1 MKNLFKR
8 FTAVIAAVLIF
19 CISVVPSSVSAD
31 DVVYD
36 ELTLVND
43 YHWRFRSGTISSN
56 LLTATSKIENFLQ
69 SSSYNSDDDF
79 FTFYCQLASAFF
91 SCSFD
96 FSKFTKYTY
105 NDSDY
110 YFSFDLNG
118 SYYPFSLISSSSSSI
133 STFDYNS
140 LSSPLALVDS
150 SDVLFFRFDKS
161 NPSDTVI
168 YKTKF
173 KRLNSYSS
181 YSDILDFATSYT
193 GWGIHNFLSVK
204 LPSSFFYVGP
214 SLPDS
219 TDKLTFTGVRLGVD
233 KKGFL
238 EWLITEGKE
247 SVINSA
253 GYSFTQ
259 KQLSLLVD
267 VFDSYGNSLFW
278 FHSSL
283 IKTFALTQHS
293 LKGTSALL
301 STLQELYRDYLDYK
315 NSIEIVEITPDDSSK
330 PHWRQDKTD
339 NILVTDQEDDTTI
352 LSILREI
359 LRTLI
364 YLPSSIRTSFSDL
377 ATNLVSIMYNWN
389 RLFDNLDYLSP
400 DINFDISEDVD
411 RLIEAI
417 NNISA
422 NIPDTSVD
430 VTITDDKQQELDDF
444 FNGWSVDFDNKVKE
458 KFPVTAQLGEL
469 FNDDFFEKCGIDCNG
484 DGEVYS
490 YYSENV
496 YAVSEVSTVSELS
509 ASAPGSDQKL
519 VSDFIGQ
526 FDSAD
531 VNFLNDANFS
541 SSVPDWSITVG
552 GKNCEVFSFKLYAKY
567 RTQIHFII
575 SFILWTVYLLSLYK
589 SLPSIIGQVS
599 DVVHGIE
606 KM

>member
-8 FTAVIAAVLIF
+8 FTAVISASLIF
-19 CISVVPSSVSAD
+19 FFSVVPSSVSA
-31 DVVYD
+31 
-36 ELTLVND
+36 LTGSNSSLLYYASDNLFSSAV
-43 YHWRFRSGTISSN
+43 SVSSN
-56 LLTATSKIENFLQ
+56 L
-69 SSSYNSDDDF
+69 SSNPTYYSSILVFNYTGASGNSYSRTVDLSLCTFSEFEDYLVFCSYNPGTSSF
-79 FTFYCQLASAFF
+79 AHQVESTYHISEYFTS
-91 SCSFD
+91 SFD
-96 FSKFTKYTY
+96 FSPYSSTDSSGNVFLHCIPKNLELDNSFIVYFTVATFAKYNY
-105 NDSDY
+105 DISAILSDY
-110 YFSFDLNG
+110 HNHISYSWQKTGYFFNPSVNFILIDSTYSYFS
-118 SYYPFSLISSSSSSI
+118 SASKPEVS
-133 STFDYNS
+133 
-140 LSSPLALVDS
+140 
-150 SDVLFFRFDKS
+150 
-161 NPSDTVI
+161 
-168 YKTKF
+168 
-173 KRLNSYSS
+173 
-181 YSDILDFATSYT
+181 
-193 GWGIHNFLSVK
+193 
-204 LPSSFFYVGP
+204 
-214 SLPDS
+214 
-219 TDKLTFTGVRLGVD
+219 DKLTFTGVRLGVD

-238 EWLITEGKE
+238 EWLISEGKE
-247 SVINSA
+247 SVINST
-253 GYSFTQ
+253 GFNFTQ

-267 VFDSYGNSLFW
+267 VFDSYGNSSFW
-278 FHSSL
+278 FYSSL
-283 IKTFALTQHS
+283 VKTFKFTQHS
-293 LKGTSALL
+293 LTGASALL

-315 NSIEIVEITPDDSSK
+315 NSIEIVEITPDDSAK

-339 NILVTDQEDDTTI
+339 NTLVTDQEDDTSVV
-352 LSILREI
+352 SILREI
-359 LRTLI
+359 LRTII

-377 ATNLVSIMYNWN
+377 ATNIVSIMYNWN
-389 RLFDNLDYLSP
+389 RLFDKLDYISP
-400 DINFDISEDVD
+400 DISGDVD
-411 RLIEAI
+411 RLIDAI
-417 NNISA
+417 NNISVDV
-422 NIPDTSVD
+422 PDTSVD
-430 VTITDDKQQELDDF
+430 VTITDEKQQELDDF

-484 DGEVYS
+484 DGKVYS

-509 ASAPGSDQKL
+509 ASSPGSDQKL

-552 GKNCEVFSFKLYAKY
+552 GKKCEVFSFKLYAKY

>member
-1 MKNLFKR
+1 MKNFKR
-8 FTAVIAAVLIF
+8 FTAVISAVLIF
-19 CISVVPSSVSAD
+19 FISVVPSSVSAYTTVSFDIPFNFYNNSSLD
-31 DVVYD
+31 DSTVKTIFDNIYNNQSIID
-36 ELTLVND
+36 LGYSSENSTLCIYESD
-43 YHWRFRSGTISSN
+43 GTIRIYIQK
-56 LLTATSKIENFLQ
+56 T
-69 SSSYNSDDDF
+69 DF
-79 FTFYCQLASAFF
+79 FVNVGSGCILNFGQDGYPKYIYYSF
-91 SCSFD
+91 S
-96 FSKFTKYTY
+96 
-105 NDSDY
+105 N
-110 YFSFDLNG
+110 N
-118 SYYPFSLISSSSSSI
+118 SSSI
-133 STFDYNS
+133 SDLLHYSFSLTSISYPGSGYRTYNLPVFDSTNNQYFIACINS
-140 LSSPLALVDS
+140 NYYYGHNLSLMNGYSDSNPDISKPLA
-150 SDVLFFRFDKS
+150 
-161 NPSDTVI
+161 
-168 YKTKF
+168 
-173 KRLNSYSS
+173 
-181 YSDILDFATSYT
+181 
-193 GWGIHNFLSVK
+193 
-204 LPSSFFYVGP
+204 FFYNYVP
-214 SLPDS
+214 SASKPDVS
-219 TDKLTFTGVRLGVD
+219 DKLTFTGVRLGVD

-238 EWLITEGKE
+238 EWLISEGKE
-247 SVINSA
+247 SVINST
-253 GYSFTQ
+253 GFNFTQ

-267 VFDSYGNSLFW
+267 VFDSYGNSSFW
-278 FHSSL
+278 FYSSL
-283 IKTFALTQHS
+283 VKTFKFTQHS
-293 LKGTSALL
+293 LTGASALL

-315 NSIEIVEITPDDSSK
+315 NSIEIVEITPDSSAK

-339 NILVTDQEDDTTI
+339 NTLVTDQEDDTSVV
-352 LSILREI
+352 SILREI
-359 LRTLI
+359 LRTII

-377 ATNLVSIMYNWN
+377 ATNIVSIMYNWN
-389 RLFDNLDYLSP
+389 RLFDKLDYISP
-400 DINFDISEDVD
+400 DISGDVD
-411 RLIEAI
+411 RLIDAI
-417 NNISA
+417 NNISVDV
-422 NIPDTSVD
+422 PDTSVD
-430 VTITDDKQQELDDF
+430 VTITDEKQQELDDF

-552 GKNCEVFSFKLYAKY
+552 GKKCEVFSFKLYAKY

-589 SLPSIIGQVS
+589 SLPSIIGHVS

>member
-8 FTAVIAAVLIF
+8 FTAILAAFLIF
-19 CISVVPSSVSAD
+19 FTSFVSSSVSVSALSSDGLIYSSADSFTFDFMKSCYDDLLINPSLSDVDFSSSAVYIHFFGPSKVRVIIFPSYTTLKQSTSDGTFTYYFPYDSSFRFIPHYAIETSISTLSSSTFNLTTLLFNEQYSFFAINDDYTNLVNSGSTLCGFTAYNSTKTAFTGSVPSSYYTYKGSFISYVPHSVSPSEPD
-31 DVVYD
+31 SSGK
-36 ELTLVND
+36 LTL
-43 YHWRFRSGTISSN
+43 
-56 LLTATSKIENFLQ
+56 
-69 SSSYNSDDDF
+69 
-79 FTFYCQLASAFF
+79 
-91 SCSFD
+91 
-96 FSKFTKYTY
+96 
-105 NDSDY
+105 
-110 YFSFDLNG
+110 
-118 SYYPFSLISSSSSSI
+118 
-133 STFDYNS
+133 
-140 LSSPLALVDS
+140 
-150 SDVLFFRFDKS
+150 
-161 NPSDTVI
+161 
-168 YKTKF
+168 
-173 KRLNSYSS
+173 
-181 YSDILDFATSYT
+181 
-193 GWGIHNFLSVK
+193 
-204 LPSSFFYVGP
+204 
-214 SLPDS
+214 
-219 TDKLTFTGVRLGVD
+219 TGVRLGVD

-238 EWLITEGKE
+238 DWLITEGKD
-247 SVINSA
+247 SVINST
-253 GYSFTQ
+253 GFSFTQ
-259 KQLSLLVD
+259 TQLSLLVD
-267 VFDSYGNSLFW
+267 VFDSYGNSLFP
-278 FHSSL
+278 FYSSL
-283 IKTFALTQHS
+283 VKTFKLTQHS
-293 LKGTSALL
+293 LTGASALL

-315 NSIEIVEITPDDSSK
+315 NSIEIVEITPDTNAK

-339 NILVTDQEDDTTI
+339 NTLATDQEDDTSVV
-352 LSILREI
+352 SILREI
-359 LRTLI
+359 LRTII

-377 ATNLVSIMYNWN
+377 ATNIVSIMYNWN
-389 RLFDNLDYLSP
+389 RLFDKLDYISP
-400 DINFDISEDVD
+400 DISGDVD
-411 RLIEAI
+411 RLIDAI
-417 NNISA
+417 NNISVDV
-422 NIPDTSVD
+422 PDTSVD
-430 VTITDDKQQELDDF
+430 VTITDEKQQELDDF

-496 YAVSEVSTVSELS
+496 YAVSEVSTVPELS

-552 GKNCEVFSFKLYAKY
+552 GKKCEVFSFKLYAKY

>member
-19 CISVVPSSVSAD
+19 CISFVPSSVSAAGSFPVPD
-31 DVVYD
+31 NNYVVQGLFD
-36 ELTLVND
+36 EKTYKNAIFDL
-43 YHWRFRSGTISSN
+43 Y
-56 LLTATSKIENFLQ
+56 ENPVMVSHGF
-69 SSSYNSDDDF
+69 NSDNTDIMIYHDPDNNRF
-79 FTFYCQLASAFF
+79 LIFV
-91 SCSFD
+91 FD
-96 FSKFTKYTY
+96 STKSVTW
-105 NDSDY
+105 N
-110 YFSFDLNG
+110 
-118 SYYPFSLISSSSSSI
+118 I
-133 STFDYNS
+133 FDYFDGSKSYFCLSGGATFLYNYNVSSLDS
-140 LSSPLALVDS
+140 LSSIGLNEDNSYNNAGFVICYDS
-150 SDVLFFRFDKS
+150 STDLYFPAYRMYNNGWKMHTRYNYDSLIYSHNLK
-161 NPSDTVI
+161 PSAAEPDED
-168 YKTKF
+168 
-173 KRLNSYSS
+173 SS
-181 YSDILDFATSYT
+181 
-193 GWGIHNFLSVK
+193 G
-204 LPSSFFYVGP
+204 
-214 SLPDS
+214 
-219 TDKLTFTGVRLGVD
+219 KLTFTGVRLGVD

-247 SVINSA
+247 SVINST

-301 STLQELYRDYLDYK
+301 STLQQLYRDYLDYK
-315 NSIEIVEITPDDSSK
+315 NSIEIVEITPDHSGL

-339 NILVTDQEDDTTI
+339 NTLVTDQEDDTTI
-352 LSILREI
+352 LSLLREI
-359 LRTLI
+359 LRTLM

-389 RLFDNLDYLSP
+389 RLFDKLDYLSP

-417 NNISA
+417 NNISS
-422 NIPDTSVD
+422 NVPDTSID
-430 VTITDDKQQELDDF
+430 VTITDEKQQELDDF

-458 KFPVTAQLGEL
+458 KFPVTVQLGEL

-496 YAVSEVSTVSELS
+496 YAVSETSTVSELS
-509 ASAPGSDQKL
+509 ASSPGSDQKL
-519 VSDFIGQ
+519 VTDFLGQ

-552 GKNCEVFSFKLYAKY
+552 GKKCEVFSFKLYAKY
-567 RTQIHFII
+567 RTQIHFIM

-589 SLPSIIGQVS
+589 SLPQIIGQVS

>member
-19 CISVVPSSVSAD
+19 FISVVPSSVSAYTTVSFDIPFNFYNNSSLD
-31 DVVYD
+31 DSTVKTIFDNIYNNQSIID
-36 ELTLVND
+36 LGYSSENSTLCIYEAD
-43 YHWRFRSGTISSN
+43 GTIRIYIQK
-56 LLTATSKIENFLQ
+56 T
-69 SSSYNSDDDF
+69 DF
-79 FTFYCQLASAFF
+79 FVNVGSGCILNFENDGYPKYIYYSF
-91 SCSFD
+91 S
-96 FSKFTKYTY
+96 
-105 NDSDY
+105 N
-110 YFSFDLNG
+110 N
-118 SYYPFSLISSSSSSI
+118 SSSI
-133 STFDYNS
+133 SDLLYYSFSLTSISYPGSGYRTYNLPVFDSTNNQYFIACINS
-140 LSSPLALVDS
+140 NYYYGHNLSLMNGYSDSNPDISKPLA
-150 SDVLFFRFDKS
+150 
-161 NPSDTVI
+161 
-168 YKTKF
+168 
-173 KRLNSYSS
+173 
-181 YSDILDFATSYT
+181 
-193 GWGIHNFLSVK
+193 
-204 LPSSFFYVGP
+204 FFYNYVP
-214 SLPDS
+214 SASKPDVS
-219 TDKLTFTGVRLGVD
+219 DKLTFTGVRLGVD

-238 EWLITEGKE
+238 EWLISEGKE
-247 SVINSA
+247 SVINST
-253 GYSFTQ
+253 GFNFTQ

-267 VFDSYGNSLFW
+267 VFDSYGNNSFW
-278 FHSSL
+278 FYSSL
-283 IKTFALTQHS
+283 VKTFKLTQHS
-293 LKGTSALL
+293 LTGASALL

-315 NSIEIVEITPDDSSK
+315 NSIEIVEITPDDSAK

-339 NILVTDQEDDTTI
+339 NSLVTDLEDDTSVV
-352 LSILREI
+352 SILREI
-359 LRTLI
+359 LRTII

-377 ATNLVSIMYNWN
+377 ATNIVSIMYNWN
-389 RLFDNLDYLSP
+389 RLFDKLDYISP
-400 DINFDISEDVD
+400 DISGDVD
-411 RLIEAI
+411 RLIDAI
-417 NNISA
+417 NNISVDV
-422 NIPDTSVD
+422 PDTSVD
-430 VTITDDKQQELDDF
+430 VTITDEKQQELDDF

-496 YAVSEVSTVSELS
+496 YAVSEFSTVPELS

-552 GKNCEVFSFKLYAKY
+552 GKKCEVFSFKLYAKY

>member
-1 MKNLFKR
+1 MKNFKR
-8 FTAVIAAVLIF
+8 FTAVIASSLIF
-19 CISVVPSSVSAD
+19 CISVFSSSFRVSAD
-31 DVVYD
+31 SALDYFSSGSVYGSLPD
-36 ELTLVND
+36 DFPTFVND
-43 YHWRFRSGTISSN
+43 SVSSLLSCQDFTADNYYIVCYYYNNQSFIGVFDSTWFNSLNGYNFSYDPSTRELHGFSVLSDYSLFYEPGFTIDSSLVSSVTYILVTDSSN
-56 LLTATSKIENFLQ
+56 NFYISHYITSTSIEIDYQITDYIVF
-69 SSSYNSDDDF
+69 SPGCF
-79 FTFYCQLASAFF
+79 SAKPV
-91 SCSFD
+91 D
-96 FSKFTKYTY
+96 P
-105 NDSDY
+105 DQ
-110 YFSFDLNG
+110 
-118 SYYPFSLISSSSSSI
+118 PSSSI
-133 STFDYNS
+133 H
-140 LSSPLALVDS
+140 PLYGVK
-150 SDVLFFRFDKS
+150 V
-161 NPSDTVI
+161 
-168 YKTKF
+168 
-173 KRLNSYSS
+173 
-181 YSDILDFATSYT
+181 
-193 GWGIHNFLSVK
+193 GI
-204 LPSSFFYVGP
+204 
-214 SLPDS
+214 
-219 TDKLTFTGVRLGVD
+219 D

-247 SVINSA
+247 SVINST
-253 GYSFTQ
+253 GFNFTQ

-267 VFDSYGNSLFW
+267 VFDSYGNSSFW
-278 FHSSL
+278 FYSSL
-283 IKTFALTQHS
+283 VKTFKLTQHS
-293 LKGTSALL
+293 LTGASALL

-315 NSIEIVEITPDDSSK
+315 NSIEIVEITPDTNAK

-339 NILVTDQEDDTTI
+339 NTLVTDHEDDTSVV
-352 LSILREI
+352 SILREI
-359 LRTLI
+359 LRTII

-377 ATNLVSIMYNWN
+377 ATNIVSIMYNWN
-389 RLFDNLDYLSP
+389 RLFDKLDYISP
-400 DINFDISEDVD
+400 DISGDVD
-411 RLIEAI
+411 RLIDAI
-417 NNISA
+417 NNISVDV
-422 NIPDTSVD
+422 PDTSVD
-430 VTITDDKQQELDDF
+430 VTITDEKQQELDDF

-509 ASAPGSDQKL
+509 ASAPCSDQKL

-552 GKNCEVFSFKLYAKY
+552 GKKCEVFSFKLYAKY